1 MWSEVAQSCPTLQ
14 NPVDCS
20 LPGSSVHEIF
30 QARVL
35 EWVAIPFSSRSSQPR
50 DRTQVSRVAGR
61 HFTIW
66 ATREPPY
73 IVQKIKLPFFFFSH
87 NITAKIFLNKL
98 NLNFPFYK
106 KQQEYQ
112 SYKWNTHSHTKW
124 QIYHKS
130 SPRVTGTE
138 SQTLTQN
145 KWYSNSRTN
154 WQNAQIA
161 LALTNGKVAHA
172 HTGRLTWS
180 RSSSAYPKCKF
191 PFYQEKA
198 LSWQPVLSR
207 GETGRILE
215 TINFGRF

>member
-1 MWSEVAQSCPTLQ
+1 MEVETCQSKLHLQSLKNTIAMWSEVAQSCPTLQ

-106 KQQEYQ
+106 KQQEYHT
-112 SYKWNTHSHTKW
+112 SEIHTHTPNDRSIINPLQGWLVRNPKHLPK
-124 QIYHKS
+124 
-130 SPRVTGTE
+130 
-138 SQTLTQN
+138 
-145 KWYSNSRTN
+145 
-154 WQNAQIA
+154 
-161 LALTNGKVAHA
+161 TNGTQTAEP
-172 HTGRLTWS
+172 TGKM
-180 RSSSAYPKCKF
+180 PK
-191 PFYQEKA
+191 
-198 LSWQPVLSR
+198 
-207 GETGRILE
+207 
-215 TINFGRF
+215 